1 MHEEGP
7 MPFAADSQRSV
18 TDLDMSAAR
27 SGTFTAGIARLQL
40 DADNLRRFNDV
51 LRHVS
56 PDHAPYTADQIAG
69 AARRVLRAAAR
80 RLDVAFIRIRMRRA
94 AEIRAALVDAH
105 WQVPAPLESV
115 MTAIVAYLD
124 DTEHALIARD
134 MPVVGQLDAAI
145 LIDAAMD
152 TLRAELDDYAE
163 FCRFRHAEA
172 ARIGL
177 ASPALSTDRV
187 HWRRECEYE
196 LLLERPLRRARD
208 TGHGEKDDA
217 PVSFRIR

>member
-1 MHEEGP
+1 
-7 MPFAADSQRSV
+7 MPFAADLQRSV

-27 SGTFTAGIARLQL
+27 SGIFTAGIARLQL

-51 LRHVS
+51 LRHIS
-56 PDHAPYTADQIAG
+56 PDHVPYTADQIAG
-69 AARRVLRAAAR
+69 AARRVLRAAAK
-80 RLDVAFIRIRMRRA
+80 RLDVPFIRMRMRRA
-94 AEIRAALVDAH
+94 AEIRAALVDTH
-105 WQVPAPLESV
+105 WPVPAPLESV

-124 DTEHALIARD
+124 DTDHALIARD

-145 LIDAAMD
+145 LVDAAMD

-177 ASPALSTDRV
+177 ASPALSTDRA
-187 HWRRECEYE
+187 HWRRECEHE
-196 LLLERPLRRARD
+196 LLLEQQLRRVRDARY
-208 TGHGEKDDA
+208 GKNEDA
-217 PVSFRIR
+217 PRGFRIR